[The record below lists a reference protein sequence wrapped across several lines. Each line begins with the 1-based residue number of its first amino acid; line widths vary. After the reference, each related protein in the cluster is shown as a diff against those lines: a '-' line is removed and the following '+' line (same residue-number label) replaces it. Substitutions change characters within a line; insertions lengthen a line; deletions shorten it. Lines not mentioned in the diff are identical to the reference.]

1 MKVLWLCNF
10 MLPAIA
16 ESLGLKAGNK
26 EGWVAGLA
34 DAIQN
39 RKEENA
45 LELGVCFP
53 TANPMETLK
62 GELDG
67 ICYYSFFEDSKNPH
81 RYQAQYE
88 ASLRAIVEEFKPDLV
103 HLFGTEYPHTLAMTK
118 AFPHPDRLLVGMQG
132 VCFEYALVYTKGLP
146 WKIINRSLFRDV
158 IKKDNILKQQR
169 KFTQRGLHE
178 KEALLKI
185 GNVCGRTEFDYKA
198 VKEINKNN
206 TYYFMNETLRSNFYG
221 KEWDYKKCQPNSIFL
236 SQGDYPI
243 KGLHF
248 LLKAMPVILADFPK
262 TQVYVAGDVITRYT
276 TWKEKLKISSY
287 GKYIRDLIIE
297 NKLQNHI
304 TFLGRLDAVSMCNQF
319 LNSHLFLSPSVIEN
333 SPNSVGEAMLLG
345 MPVVSSDVGGVSSMM
360 IHEKEGLLYPCE
372 DTQALADSVIRIFK
386 DEQLA
391 DNLAYAARQRALI
404 THDPETN
411 YSRLMEVYHDVFNH
425 ICL

>member
-10 MLPAIA
+10 MLPVIA

-53 TANPMETLK
+53 TASPMENFK
-62 GELDG
+62 GEVDG
-67 ICYYSFFEDSKNPH
+67 IRYYSFFEDSRNPH
-81 RYQAQYE
+81 KYRAEYE
-88 ASLRAIVEEFKPDLV
+88 TSLRSIVEDFKPDLV

-118 AFPHPDRLLVGMQG
+118 AFPHSNRLLVGMQG

-146 WKIINRSLFRDV
+146 EKIVKRSLFRDMV
-158 IKKDNILKQQR
+158 KRDNILSQQR
-169 KFTQRGLHE
+169 KFIQRGVHE
-178 KEALLKI
+178 KEALIKI
-185 GNVCGRTEFDYKA
+185 GNVCGRTDFDYKA

-206 TYYFMNETLRSNFYG
+206 TYYFMNETLRTNFYG
-221 KEWDYKKCQPNSIFL
+221 KEWNLKKCRPYSIFV

-248 LLKAMPVILADFPK
+248 LLRAMPAILTSFPK

-287 GKYIRDLIIE
+287 GKYIHDLIIE

-304 TFLGRLDAVSMCNQF
+304 TFLGKLDAISMCNQF
-319 LNSHLFLSPSVIEN
+319 LESHLFLSPSVIEN

-345 MPVVSSDVGGVSSMM
+345 MPVVSSEVGGVSSMLT
-360 IHEKEGLLYPCE
+360 HEKEGLLYPCE
-372 DTQALADSVIRIFK
+372 NTEQLAFSVIRIFEN
-386 DEQLA
+386 EQLA
-391 DNLAYAARQRALI
+391 EKLALAARRRALI

-411 YSRLMEVYHDVFNH
+411 YCRLMEVYYDIYND